1 MEKLQIHLDNSSAAY
16 FPGRNVTGKI
26 TFNIHKP
33 LSFSIDARILGEA
46 VTFWKHWNTT
56 FREHIQFT
64 SKNDH
69 LDELTQLQKY
79 ESVAPGAHTLNFSFR
94 IPQESPPSFEGKF
107 GSIRYKIHVAVSRS
121 EKKKMESEQTISVMP
136 YLNLNSIPRGLLP
149 LEHNKSIFYLSKEI
163 EVNVKIHQRGFIA
176 GERIPIEM
184 TIINKTRIKTIPIFL
199 MLIQVTHFEAQQKS
213 GHIFKENLKFHR
225 NPIEDNISEVKKD
238 IKMNSTCEN
247 LNFELLIPV
256 STRSSF
262 KTKLIQLAYKLLISV
277 GNDKNVD
284 FELPIIIGTVSVQ
297 PEPPS
302 YKRAMERSEDCPPNY
317 NK

>member
-16 FPGRNVTGKI
+16 FPGRTVTGKI
-26 TFNIHKP
+26 TFNTHKP

-46 VTFWKHWNTT
+46 VTYWKHWNTT

-69 LDELTQLQKY
+69 LDELTQLQKN
-79 ESVAPGAHTLNFSFR
+79 ELVAPGEHTLNFSFQ
-94 IPQESPPSFEGKF
+94 IPQECPPSFEGKF
-107 GSIRYKIHVAVSRS
+107 GSIRYKIHVDFSRS
-121 EKKKMESEQTISVMP
+121 DKKKIESEQAISVMP
-136 YLNLNSIPRGLLP
+136 YLNLNSIPRALLP
-149 LEHNKSIFYLSKEI
+149 FEDRKSTFPRNEEI
-163 EVNVKIHQRGFIA
+163 EVNVKIPQRGYIA
-176 GERIPIEM
+176 GETIPIEM
-184 TIINKTRIKTIPIFL
+184 SIRNETRTKTLPISIK
-199 MLIQVTHFEAQQKS
+199 LIQVTHFEAQQRS

-225 NPIEDNISEVKKD
+225 NAIEDNISEVKKD

-247 LNFELLIPV
+247 LNFELLILE

-277 GNDKNVD
+277 GKDKSLD

-317 NK
+317 NE